1 MIEAALAD
9 CDMLTQLCRKYNT
22 APLPPINRVYLAR
35 EKKGKKKEKK
45 NKSGSYIEA
54 WPFFSPHHFPSR
66 KRWKGAILPK
76 KENLPRIWNRSVERS
91 KSLGDCSTGVELLEM
106 EARRNIGR
114 ADHRKIDRCVS
125 MKERCTARTVAEKP
139 VLRRTRKP
147 INMHN

>member
-35 EKKGKKKEKK
+35 EKKEKKKEKK

-66 KRWKGAILPK
+66 KRWKGAILLK
-76 KENLPRIWNRSVERS
+76 KENPPRIWNRNVERS
-91 KSLGDCSTGVELLEM
+91 KSLGLFHGRGIARDGSAKEYQKGGSSKDRSVRLDEGEM
-106 EARRNIGR
+106 HRENSRGEAGITPDSETN
-114 ADHRKIDRCVS
+114 
-125 MKERCTARTVAEKP
+125 
-139 VLRRTRKP
+139 
-147 INMHN
+147 